1 MYSEKHDDYRYNNA
15 KAQFPNASL
24 DLEIAPA
31 RNAKNSSSSSLLLL
45 LDGKAGDRLS
55 KPKSVAF
62 VAFVATGD
70 GLTLLLASMMMG
82 SRNLNGWH
90 L

>member
-1 MYSEKHDDYRYNNA
+1 MTTNGTITPRLNS
-15 KAQFPNASL
+15 QTASL

-45 LDGKAGDRLS
+45 LDGKAGDGLS

-62 VAFVATGD
+62 VAFVAGD
-70 GLTLLLASMMMG
+70 GLTLLLVEYDDG
-82 SRNLNGWH
+82 LET
-90 L
+90 